1 MKTRPVGG
9 RGKTTPYHDKQVK
22 IPLPILNDILEV
34 RQRYWDYLAEGGDPH
49 NPPSFL
55 DLSSKNS
62 SNQPDNSKYSQ
73 EFVNSYLIYLE
84 STQHKIK
91 DAVNNLHP
99 SPSKDYLRRLIVDL
113 FNNIHSILMIFTKH

>member
-49 NPPSFL
+49 NPPSFI
-55 DLSSKNS
+55 DLNS
-62 SNQPDNSKYSQ
+62 NTNTNEAKIFKYSQ
-73 EFVNSYLIYLE
+73 ESLNVYLVYLE
-84 STQHKIK
+84 NTQNQIR
-91 DAVNNLHP
+91 NLVSSLP
-99 SPSKDYLRRLIVDL
+99 QSQLKDYLINLFVDL
-113 FNNIHSILMIFTKH
+113 FNSLRFLFTKH